1 MITMKNYRFYCFLI
15 GLLWAIPLAAQPGPE
30 QLQAW
35 KNERYNMFIHWGGIY
50 SVLGGV
56 WDGKPVTRGLSEQIQ
71 AHAGIYSDT
80 YAEVAR
86 QFNPEKWDAD
96 SMALLAKQAGMK
108 AIVFTSKHHDGFCMW
123 DTKTTDFNVVKATP
137 FKRDVVKE
145 LADACKRHGLKFG
158 LYFSNID
165 WHFPEAAPISSH
177 NSDSIPPLHHQYN
190 LAQIRELLSR
200 YGEISELWFDM
211 GSNTLE
217 QSKEMRDLVHKLQ
230 PNCMIGSRLGND
242 MGDFTVLSDNQQPDY
257 EIGVPWQ
264 SPASFFDE
272 TWGYRSWQDR
282 VPEEEKFKEKLT
294 SLIKVAGRGG
304 KYLLNIGPKGDGAV
318 VPYERDI
325 LLKMGK
331 WLTVN
336 HEAIYG
342 TAPDPFR
349 ENFPWGAVTCTTD
362 KIYLI
367 LTAQPEGNRIELP
380 RVQAGSVREASVLGA
395 PATHVDV
402 KKGKGKLMVQLPDGF
417 DVADGFKV
425 IALSFTDGYRIGP
438 AATVSIGNETVV
450 LNHHNSF
457 KYFSNS
463 GIDYNSRFVSTVKES
478 WNLLSTKS
486 KAVQVVL
493 SYTDQERDRQ
503 LVLNSNGEAQ
513 TVLLEGGEEVPLT
526 REAAQVRWEDAYIA
540 GPVGAGIDEL
550 PRADAVVDYTGD
562 GGGLHW
568 RKLTDARPT
577 RDLYLSAERRQA
589 VYYAQR
595 IVSDRNTQVL
605 VKVTSGDGI
614 TLALNGE
621 NILMHNNPER
631 GGSQSDIVLLSL
643 KKGVN
648 QLVARSNNMFQTKAV
663 FSLETAIPQRI
674 YRKKLP
680 TIALRKNEPYTMSW
694 SLFHPM
700 SMHETI
706 NMPNIAIQLE

>member
-1 MITMKNYRFYCFLI
+1 MKNCRHYCLLI
-15 GLLWAIPLAAQPGPE
+15 SLLWNISLHAQPGL
-30 QLQAW
+30 QKLQAW

-56 WDGKPVTRGLSEQIQ
+56 WDGKPVRRGLSEQIQ

-80 YAEVAR
+80 YAAVAK
-86 QFNPEKWDAD
+86 QFNPTKWNAD
-96 SMALLAKQAGMK
+96 SVAILAKQAGMR
-108 AIVFTSKHHDGFCMW
+108 AIIFTSKHHDGFCMW

-145 LADACKRHGLKFG
+145 LAEACKRQGLKFG

-165 WHFPEAAPISSH
+165 WHFPEASPISSH

-190 LAQIRELLSR
+190 LAQVRELLSN

-217 QSKEMRDLVHKLQ
+217 QSRAMREMVHQLQ

-272 TWGYRSWQDR
+272 TWGYRSWQKR
-282 VPEEEKFKEKLT
+282 MPEKEKLKEKLS
-294 SLIKVAGRGG
+294 SLIRVAGRGG
-304 KYLLNIGPKGDGAV
+304 KYLLNIGPKGDGEV

-325 LLKMGK
+325 LLKIGR
-331 WLTVN
+331 WLKVN
-336 HEAIYG
+336 QEAIYG

-349 ENFPWGAVTCTTD
+349 ENFRWGAVTCTAD

-367 LTAQPEGNRIELP
+367 IMDQPEDNRIELP
-380 RVQAGSVREASVLGA
+380 RVQKGHVQSANILGA
-395 PATHVDV
+395 PSTRVEA
-402 KKGKGKLMVQLPDGF
+402 KNRSGKLTVQLPDNF
-417 DVADGFKV
+417 HVDDSFKV
-425 IALSFTDGYRIGP
+425 IALSFKNGYQIGP
-438 AATVSIGNETVV
+438 AATINLDKRGTV
-450 LNHHNSF
+450 LNHHNAF

-463 GIDYNSRFVSTVKES
+463 GIDYNSRFISTVKES
-478 WNLLSTKS
+478 WNLLPTSSKS
-486 KAVQVVL
+486 IEATL
-493 SYTDQERDRQ
+493 WYTDQERGRQ
-503 LVLNSNGEAQ
+503 LMLNSNGKIQTISLEA
-513 TVLLEGGEEVPLT
+513 GEETPLT
-526 REAAQVRWEDAYIA
+526 GGAHHVRWEEAYVSD
-540 GPVGAGIDEL
+540 PVWSGIEPL
-550 PRADAVVDYTGD
+550 PKTDTLINYAENKD
-562 GGGLHW
+562 GLHW
-568 RKLTDARPT
+568 RKLTDT
-577 RDLYLSAERRQA
+577 ERTEALQIPADRGQA

-595 IVSDRNTQVL
+595 IITDRDTRIL
-605 VKVTSGDGI
+605 IKVTSGDGI

-621 NILMHNNPER
+621 NRLMHNNPNR

-648 QLVARSNNMFQTKAV
+648 QLLVRSNNMFQTKAI
-663 FSLETAIPQRI
+663 FSLETAVPQRI
-674 YRKKLP
+674 YRKKMS
-680 TIALRKNEPYTMSW
+680 AVAVRKNEVFTMSW
-694 SLFHPM
+694 SLFHPR

-706 NMPNIAIQLE
+706 NMPNLSIQLK